1 MMTLDFKGEQVLH
14 TVDFSF
20 MIIDCNKHALE
31 ILYFN
36 KSDRHVWILCDLQ
49 LLYTLCLRELFFYL
63 LVGKCYCCLFLFTPV
78 TCTMFGTFWQF
89 FFIVSLHNLRLFK
102 KYLPTSF
109 LHFNQLSVY
118 LMVCLMSFFFRDF
131 HHLLFQ
137 GFPWNY
143 RLVLSNNWQVLGRVG
158 GGSWS
163 EKGAAAWLEVELC
176 QHRSS
181 LIV

>member
-20 MIIDCNKHALE
+20 KIIDCNKHALE

-63 LVGKCYCCLFLFTPV
+63 FVGKCYCCLFLFTPV
-78 TCTMFGTFWQF
+78 TCTMFGNFWQF
-89 FFIVSLHNLRLFK
+89 FFIVSLHNLGSLKSICQGFFCISISCLF
-102 KYLPTSF
+102 TWWF
-109 LHFNQLSVY
+109 VW
-118 LMVCLMSFFFRDF
+118 CLFFRDF
-131 HHLLFQ
+131 HHLLLQ

-158 GGSWS
+158 GGA
-163 EKGAAAWLEVELC
+163 EVRKGQQLG
-176 QHRSS
+176 
-181 LIV
+181 

>member
-20 MIIDCNKHALE
+20 MIIDCNKPALE

-78 TCTMFGTFWQF
+78 TCTMFGNFWQF
-89 FFIVSLHNLRLFK
+89 FFIVSLHNLGSLKVFANVF
-102 KYLPTSF
+102 SAF
-109 LHFNQLSVY
+109 QLV
-118 LMVCLMSFFFRDF
+118 VCLLDGLFDVFFSEIFIIYYSKVFLGITD
-131 HHLLFQ
+131 
-137 GFPWNY
+137 
-143 RLVLSNNWQVLGRVG
+143 LSSVTIDRCWVGWG
-158 GGSWS
+158 GGGA
-163 EKGAAAWLEVELC
+163 EVRKGQQLG
-176 QHRSS
+176 
-181 LIV
+181 

>member
-20 MIIDCNKHALE
+20 MIIDCSKHALE

-63 LVGKCYCCLFLFTPV
+63 LVGKCCCCLFLFTPV
-78 TCTMFGTFWQF
+78 TCTMFGNFWQF
-89 FFIVSLHNLRLFK
+89 FFIVSLHNLGSLKSICQGFFCISISCLF
-102 KYLPTSF
+102 TWWF
-109 LHFNQLSVY
+109 VW
-118 LMVCLMSFFFRDF
+118 CLFFRDF

-158 GGSWS
+158 GG
-163 EKGAAAWLEVELC
+163 ELKWE
-176 QHRSS
+176 RGSS
-181 LIV
+181 LARGRALPAS

>member
-36 KSDRHVWILCDLQ
+36 KSDRHVWIFCDLQ

-78 TCTMFGTFWQF
+78 TCTMFGNFWQF

-102 KYLPTSF
+102 KYLPAFF

-118 LMVCLMSFFFRDF
+118 LMVCLMSFF
-131 HHLLFQ
+131 
-137 GFPWNY
+137 
-143 RLVLSNNWQVLGRVG
+143 
-158 GGSWS
+158 S
-163 EKGAAAWLEVELC
+163 EIFIIYYSKVFLELQTC
-176 QHRSS
+176 PQ
-181 LIV
+181 

>member
-78 TCTMFGTFWQF
+78 TCTMFGNFWQF

-102 KYLPTSF
+102 KYLPTFF

-118 LMVCLMSFFFRDF
+118 LMVCLMSFFQRFSSSTIPRF
-131 HHLLFQ
+131 F
-137 GFPWNY
+137 WNY